1 MEFLGYILI
10 TNFSTAVILIL
21 LYSGVIWHT
30 LRGSKFTFVYI
41 IVTLLILANVSLIVM
56 SIEDK
61 KFSSSGHLLLM
72 DYVLYSLSS
81 GLYDLTQ
88 CISHLLLAFKY
99 RRVAK
104 EMPYAIEE
112 V

>member
-1 MEFLGYILI
+1 MI
-10 TNFSTAVILIL
+10 A
-21 LYSGVIWHT
+21 
-30 LRGSKFTFVYI
+30 
-41 IVTLLILANVSLIVM
+41 TLLVLANVSLIVM